1 MTINHQRLYNLGA
14 RKVVMFE
21 IGPIGCIPSMT
32 RTNQHNGK
40 CVEESNQ
47 LVAYF
52 NDNLL
57 GMLRNLTSTLPNSI
71 FVHGHVYWLGYDAIM
86 NPSKYGKYEL
96 FLFSLFNFYASLNC
110 F

>member
-1 MTINHQRLYNLGA
+1 MY
-14 RKVVMFE
+14 E

-32 RTNQHNGK
+32 RKNKHNGK

-57 GMLRNLTSTLPNSI
+57 GMLRI
-71 FVHGHVYWLGYDAIM
+71 
-86 NPSKYGKYEL
+86 
-96 FLFSLFNFYASLNC
+96 
-110 F
+110 